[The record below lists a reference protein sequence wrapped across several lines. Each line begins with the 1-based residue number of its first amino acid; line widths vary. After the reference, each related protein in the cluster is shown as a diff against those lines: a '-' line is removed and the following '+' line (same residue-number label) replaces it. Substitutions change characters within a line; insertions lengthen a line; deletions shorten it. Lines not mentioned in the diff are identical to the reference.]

1 MNLRAHD
8 APGALLPAHEPD
20 SPAHGLT
27 PGMPPAPATMPAAGP
42 GDEPPATPRTGMAGD
57 ACSPAGAGAKPL
69 IEVHDVCKAFGAHQV
84 IRGVTTTFM
93 PGEVAV
99 IVGSSG
105 SGKSTFLRMLNR
117 LEKHDSGRIVI
128 DDIEVSDNHRQLD
141 ALRREV
147 GMVFQQ
153 FNLFSHLSVL
163 DNLTLAPRRVR
174 KLGRAEAE
182 ERARGLLARVGLA
195 EHAHKYPHALSGGQQ
210 QRVAIARALAM
221 QPRVMLFDEPT
232 SALDPEMVK
241 EVLDVMRQLAASGMT
256 MLVVTHEMGF
266 AREVADRVLFFDEG
280 RISLDAPPDE
290 FFGGRH
296 DNARV
301 KAFLN
306 QVMSH

>member
-1 MNLRAHD
+1 MNTRAQEIS
-8 APGALLPAHEPD
+8 GAGSAGSQAAALPAGAASANP
-20 SPAHGLT
+20 LN
-27 PGMPPAPATMPAAGP
+27 PPAA
-42 GDEPPATPRTGMAGD
+42 AGD
-57 ACSPAGAGAKPL
+57 ANGASSGALRDGAAKPL

-84 IRGVTTTFM
+84 IRGVTTQFM

-153 FNLFSHLSVL
+153 FNLFSHLSVME
-163 DNLTLAPRRVR
+163 NLTLAPRRTR
-174 KLGRAEAE
+174 KLSRAEAE
-182 ERARGLLARVGLA
+182 ERARTLLARVGLSD
-195 EHAHKYPHALSGGQQ
+195 HAHKYPHALSGGQQ

-256 MLVVTHEMGF
+256 MLIVTHEMGF
-266 AREVADRVLFFDEG
+266 AREVADRVMFFDEG
-280 RISLDAPPDE
+280 RIALDAPPDE

-296 DNARV
+296 HNARV